1 MDKLRF
7 FSLASSSNGNCY
19 YLGNSVYGILIDAGV
34 AMRTLKKRLKEA
46 GIEIEHI
53 HAVFITHEH
62 FDHTKSVGALTG
74 KHQMPVYAT
83 AKVHEGISGY
93 QMIMKKHVLSNR
105 RFIENGETVNI
116 GEFQVTSFSLPHDSI
131 DNSGY
136 AVTWRDK
143 TFTFATDLGSPTD
156 TLCRYIAQSNY
167 ILLEANYDEEMLK
180 AGNYTELLKE
190 RIAGNNGHLSN
201 RAAAEVLSTYA
212 SDRLSHIFLC
222 HLSRENNRPNLAFDT
237 VSEAVGKPNI
247 EINVLPRF
255 KPTKLFEL
263 T

>member
-7 FSLASSSNGNCY
+7 FSLASSSSGNCY
-19 YLGNSVYGILIDAGV
+19 YLGNSTHGILIDAGV
-34 AMRTLKKRLKEA
+34 AIRTLKKRLRDA
-46 GIEIEHI
+46 GIAIEQI

-62 FDHTKSVGALTG
+62 FDHTKSVGSLTG

-83 AKVHEGISGY
+83 AKVHEGINGY
-93 QMIMKKHVLSNR
+93 EVIMKKHVLSNR

-116 GEFQVTSFSLPHDSI
+116 GEFQITSFPLPHDSV

-136 AVTWRDK
+136 TVTYQGK
-143 TFTFATDLGSPTD
+143 TFTFATDLGCATD
-156 TLCRYIAQSNY
+156 TLCRYIAQSDY
-167 ILLEANYDEEMLK
+167 ILLETNYDEEMLK
-180 AGNYTELLKE
+180 AGNYPEQLKE
-190 RIAGNNGHLSN
+190 RIAGDNGHLSN
-201 RAAAEVLSTYA
+201 RTAAEILSKHIT
-212 SDRLSHIFLC
+212 DRLSHIFLC
-222 HLSRENNRPNLAFDT
+222 HLSRENNMHDLAFKT
-237 VSEAVGKPNI
+237 VAEAINNENI